1 MKWLADALRRVL
13 VASIF
18 GMPAATWA
26 HAELSYLK
34 QTTSDGTP
42 FLLVSGR
49 FDANDDL
56 RKFDIAVVQ
65 DHPLAVSFNSPGGNV
80 SKSLEL
86 GQKIRTA
93 GLSTIQVRSS
103 DCASACSLAFMG
115 GVKRFAE
122 PGSIGVHKSS
132 FSDIS
137 GMDVHEAVSAV
148 QQMTAQVV
156 VYMAEM
162 GVDAG
167 LLQLSLSYDS
177 DDIRYLSGSE
187 MKKFRVTTE
196 GEAIAISGPLASG
209 NPQIPL
215 AEPTLN
221 PNSPPLISF
230 AIPRPRSGIIQH
242 PKGEAALKASADPD
256 SKSVGKLGNGQTVD
270 ILDRS
275 GDWYSVAS
283 GTKRGYLHYSW
294 VWVREFEERQFG
306 KKYIQ
311 IKSYDDLQKAS
322 EFVRRSPIPLAVHL
336 AANGWF
342 AITLTQPMDEATAR
356 ATSKSLK
363 ESGGIPQDSMIT
375 FGNTYVRTV
384 CCD

>member
-1 MKWLADALRRVL
+1 MKRMVDSVKRALF
-13 VASIF
+13 ASIF
-18 GMPAATWA
+18 GLATATWA
-26 HAELSYLK
+26 HAELDYTK

-42 FLLVSGR
+42 YLMVSGR
-49 FDANDDL
+49 FDADDDL

-65 DHPLAVSFNSPGGNV
+65 DHPVAVSFNSPGGNV
-80 SKSLEL
+80 AKSLEL
-86 GQKIRTA
+86 GRKIRAA
-93 GLSTIQVRSS
+93 GLPTIQARSN

-148 QQMTAQVV
+148 QQITAQVV

-196 GEAIAISGPLASG
+196 GDAISLSGPVASA
-209 NPQIPL
+209 NPVIPP

-221 PNSPPLISF
+221 TATAPLISL
-230 AIPRPRSGIIQH
+230 AIPRPRNGIIQH
-242 PKGEAALKASADPD
+242 PKGEAALKASADPN
-256 SKSVGKLGNGQTVD
+256 SKSVGKFGNGQPVE
-270 ILDRS
+270 ILEKS
-275 GDWYSVAS
+275 GDWYSVSS
-283 GTKRGYLHYSW
+283 GMQHGYMHYSW

-322 EFVRRSPIPLAVHL
+322 DFVRGSPMPLVAHL

-342 AITLTQPMDEATAR
+342 AITLAQTMDEETAR

-375 FGNTYVRTV
+375 YGNTYVRAV
-384 CCD
+384 CCE